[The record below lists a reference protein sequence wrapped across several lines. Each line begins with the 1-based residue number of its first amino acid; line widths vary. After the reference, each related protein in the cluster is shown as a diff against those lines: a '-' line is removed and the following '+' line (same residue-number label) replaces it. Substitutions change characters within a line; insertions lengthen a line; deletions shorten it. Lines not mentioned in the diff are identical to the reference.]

1 MSMLLEG
8 IRILDWTVWQQG
20 PVATA
25 LLGDLGAE
33 VIKIEDRAGRDP
45 GRGLQR
51 ARGISTLLAGGRN
64 FYFEY
69 NNHNKKS
76 LALDLKKEKGRE
88 IIYRLVKKADVF
100 VQNFRKGVAT
110 RLGMDYATLSQY
122 NPKIIYATASG
133 YGLKGPDSEKPAM
146 DYQGLARSGIMTAIG
161 EPEMPPLGM
170 AGGITDQMGAIMLAY
185 GVLAALLARER
196 LGIGQEVDVSH
207 LGSMVTLQGLNVAAS
222 LLVGK
227 VLPRMPRAQADN
239 PLWNHYQ
246 CKDGRWIALA
256 HLQADKYWGDFCRA
270 LGIEEL
276 EKDSRF
282 ENMTK
287 REENSQELISILDK
301 TFATRT
307 YEEWEKILQ
316 EKGDFI
322 FAKIQEVSDL
332 ASDPQV
338 VENEYITDF
347 NHPVLGKIKMVGSAV
362 RYSRTP
368 ATIRLPAPELGEHT
382 NEVLREMGEYSEEEI
397 TQLRKEGVI

>member
-1 MSMLLEG
+1 MSTPLEG

-33 VIKIEDRAGRDP
+33 VIKIEDKAGGDP

-51 ARGISTLLAGGRN
+51 ARGISTLLPGGRN

-76 LALDLKKEKGRE
+76 IALDLKKEKGRE
-88 IIYRLVKKADVF
+88 VIYRLVKKADVF

-110 RLGMDYATLSQY
+110 RLGVDYATLSQY
-122 NPKIIYATASG
+122 NTQIIYATASG
-133 YGLKGPDSEKPAM
+133 YGPKGPDSEKPAM

-170 AGGITDQMGAIMLAY
+170 AGGIADQMGAIMLAY

-227 VLPRMPRAQADN
+227 VLPRLPRAKADN
-239 PLWNHYQ
+239 PLWNHYR
-246 CKDGRWIALA
+246 CKDGKWIALA

-276 EKDSRF
+276 ERDPRF
-282 ENMTK
+282 ENMTQ

-301 TFATRT
+301 KFATKT
-307 YEEWEKILQ
+307 YAEWEKILREQ
-316 EKGDFI
+316 GDFI
-322 FAKIQEVSDL
+322 FTKIQEVSDL

-338 VENEYITDF
+338 IENEYVVDYD
-347 NHPVLGKIKMVGSAV
+347 HPALGKIKMVGSAV
-362 RYSRTP
+362 RYSKTP
-368 ATIRLPAPELGEHT
+368 TTIRLPAPELGEHT
-382 NEVLREMGEYSEEEI
+382 REILSQLGEYSDTEI
-397 TQLRKEGVI
+397 AQLEKEGVI